1 MPVLL
6 GVLQGHDSVM
16 EDPLK
21 LPPQVVPIY
30 ANKVKVVEYVSY
42 IFACI
47 QPMLLAQCYRRKVD
61 IGHRLKQNVVREHP

>member
-21 LPPQVVPIY
+21 LPPQVV
-30 ANKVKVVEYVSY
+30 ALEAHKVKVVKYVSHV
-42 IFACI
+42 FAGI
-47 QPMLLAQCYRRKVD
+47 EPVLLAQCYRRKID
-61 IGHRLKQNVVREHP
+61 IGHRLKQNVVK